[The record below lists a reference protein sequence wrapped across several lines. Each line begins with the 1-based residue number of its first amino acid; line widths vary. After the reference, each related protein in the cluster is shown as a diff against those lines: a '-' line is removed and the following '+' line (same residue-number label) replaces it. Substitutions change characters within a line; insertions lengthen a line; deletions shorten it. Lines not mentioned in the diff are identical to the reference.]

1 MDTSTLTI
9 DLGGTRALV
18 TGGTRGIGQAIAT
31 RLAAAGATV
40 LTTARSAPADAGAA
54 DSGAAGSGAAAGAAG
69 SGADGEA
76 AGSAAAI
83 GFVQADVGA
92 AVGAATVA
100 RAVQDRLGGA
110 DLLVHNA
117 GASFAQPGGALALTD
132 EDWLLALSTNLLS
145 AVRLDRLL
153 LPGMV
158 ARASGVI
165 LHTSSVQWRR
175 PSVASPAYAAAKA
188 ALTNY
193 SKNLAAQFGPHG
205 VRVNTIVPGYIETS
219 GARARVEGIA
229 RDRGLTPA
237 AARQALIDDIG
248 GIPLGRPGRP
258 EEVANLVCFLASPL
272 ASYLTGTQ
280 LYADGGNLPVI

>member
-1 MDTSTLTI
+1 MDTSALSI
-9 DLGGTRALV
+9 DLHDVRALV
-18 TGGTRGIGQAIAT
+18 TGGTRGIGQAVST
-31 RLAAAGATV
+31 RLTEAGARV
-40 LTTARSAPADAGAA
+40 LTTARSAPDDPGQ
-54 DSGAAGSGAAAGAAG
+54 
-69 SGADGEA
+69 
-76 AGSAAAI
+76 SA
-83 GFVQADVGA
+83 GFVPADVSTPDGA
-92 AVGAATVA
+92 ETVA
-100 RAVQDRLGGA
+100 QAVQDRFGGV

-158 ARASGVI
+158 ARGSGVI

-175 PSVASPAYAAAKA
+175 PSATSPAYAAAKA

-193 SKNLAAQFGPHG
+193 SKNLATEFGPHG
-205 VRVNTIVPGYIETS
+205 VRVNTVVPGYIETS
-219 GARARVEGIA
+219 GARARIEAIA
-229 RDRGLTPA
+229 RDRDLTPA
-237 AARQALIDDIG
+237 AARQALIDDLG